1 MFGLKK
7 YEFWDGVD
15 LISVGLVKWNKE
27 DIEAV
32 EYVGFS
38 YIEKD
43 VGVLE
48 WLIIK
53 CRKVGK

>member
-7 YEFWDGVD
+7 YEFWDGDD

-27 DIEAV
+27 KIEEV
-32 EYVGFS
+32 EYSGFS

-53 CRKVGK
+53 WKER

>member
-7 YEFWDGVD
+7 YEFWDGD
-15 LISVGLVKWNKE
+15 ELISVGLVKWNKE
-27 DIEAV
+27 KIEEV
-32 EYVGFS
+32 EYSGFS

-53 CRKVGK
+53 WKER